1 MKGRITNSKIFF
13 EWLRLIVI
21 IKFGLV
27 RLPLFIYL
35 LIMREILT
43 DFIQKVWLEICEKKI
58 KNV

>member
-43 DFIQKVWLEICEKKI
+43 DFIQKVWLEIYEKKI

>member
-35 LIMREILT
+35 LIMREILI

>member
-27 RLPLFIYL
+27 RLPFFIYL
-35 LIMREILT
+35 LIMREILI